1 MKQKTLISIA
11 ILNIVLIAAC
21 THKEAAKDKAA
32 SSSSGA
38 SWALEMKNI
47 ENQMLYLLEKTA
59 DVEKF
64 KSARA
69 SSKEVDKIKHSFEVL
84 KHKAELLE
92 SKSLQPDKDPTL
104 SISARIFKNNVHL
117 ASDSFFTEN
126 YDFSK
131 ATLHSALG
139 QCVQCHTR
147 LEYGPQFQ
155 KEKWNGVFDKVGV
168 VDQIQLSLAT
178 RNYQLAEKKIDE
190 FLRGQL
196 KASSIFDWQDVVN
209 LGFVLHVR
217 FNNDSVKTKKLL
229 NLIDA
234 SSHIPPA
241 IKRNITYWQ
250 QSTTDWESQRNDKI
264 TLKSVDQWIKKGDQ
278 LNTQSRAEGGM
289 IYYLRASRWLHENIA
304 FTSNDKTKNA
314 EILYRLG
321 LVNSVFRT
329 TLSQSMYEDYFEL
342 CIKDVPHTELSKKC
356 YAQLEKNLTQRYTG
370 RLEKELPF
378 DIKTRLSELS
388 ILAK

>member
-1 MKQKTLISIA
+1 MKQKTLFSISILGT
-11 ILNIVLIAAC
+11 ILIAAC
-21 THKEAAKDKAA
+21 THKEAAKDQATRE
-32 SSSSGA
+32 SGT

-64 KSARA
+64 KTARA
-69 SSKEVDKIKHSFEVL
+69 SAKEVDKIKHSFEVL
-84 KHKAELLE
+84 KHKAELLNNKE
-92 SKSLQPDKDPTL
+92 LQPDKDPTL
-104 SISARIFKNNVHL
+104 SISARIFKNNVDL
-117 ASDSFFTEN
+117 AADSFFTEN

-155 KEKWNGVFDKVGV
+155 KEKWNGIFDKVSV

-178 RNYQLAEKKIDE
+178 RNYQSAEKKIEE

-196 KASSIFDWQDVVN
+196 KSNSIFDWQDVVN

-229 NLIDA
+229 SLIE
-234 SSHIPPA
+234 SSTEIPPA
-241 IKRNITYWQ
+241 IKRNSVYWQ
-250 QSTTDWESQRNDKI
+250 QSITDWESQRNDKM

-278 LNTQSRAEGGM
+278 LNTQSRGEGGM

-304 FTSNDKTKNA
+304 FTASDKTKSA

-356 YAQLEKNLTQRYTG
+356 YKQLEKNLTERYTG

-388 ILAK
+388 NLAK